1 MTNLNYRTNEDI
13 SLSKAAIIAGVGLL
27 IMTLTVPFAEF
38 KIIPDLVNPNS
49 ASETASNITSN
60 SFLFNVAIFL
70 IFITI
75 VCDIVVAWALYIF
88 LRPVDKSLSLLTA
101 WFRLLYTGVY
111 LVAVTNLIKVF
122 ALTKGAS
129 YFLANS
135 PKHISELMLFY
146 VKSYKYEWFFG
157 LVLFG
162 FYLILLG
169 FLVLKAEY
177 IPKIMGWL
185 LIIAG
190 IGYVIGHLKV
200 FLYPNLNTSFS
211 MFTAL
216 GELVFMLWLLIKG
229 SRIKELQ
236 IDE

>member
-1 MTNLNYRTNEDI
+1 MNKSIT
-13 SLSKAAIIAGVGLL
+13 LSKAATIAGLGLL

-49 ASETASNITSN
+49 ALITAANITNN

-75 VCDIVVAWALYIF
+75 VADIVVAWALYIF
-88 LRPVDKSLSLLTA
+88 LKPVNKSLSLLTA

-111 LVAVTNLIKVF
+111 LLAVTNLIKVF
-122 ALTKGAS
+122 TLTKGTS
-129 YFLANS
+129 YFLSNS
-135 PKHISELMLFY
+135 PQQISEFILFY
-146 VKSYKYEWFFG
+146 IKSYKYEWFLG
-157 LVLFG
+157 LILFG
-162 FYLILLG
+162 IYLILLG
-169 FLVLKAEY
+169 FLVLKADY
-177 IPKIMGWL
+177 IPKILGWL

-190 IGYVIGHLKV
+190 IGYVVGHLKV
-200 FLYPNLNTSFS
+200 FLFPDLNTSFS
-211 MFTAL
+211 LFTAL

-236 IDE
+236 IS

>member
-1 MTNLNYRTNEDI
+1 MRNSI
-13 SLSKAAIIAGVGLL
+13 SLSKAALTAGIGLL

-38 KIIPDLVNPNS
+38 KILPDLVNPNS
-49 ASETASNITSN
+49 ALETANNIKEN

-75 VCDIVVAWALYIF
+75 VADIVVAWALYVF
-88 LRPVDKSLSLLTA
+88 LKPVNRSLSLLTA
-101 WFRLLYTGVY
+101 WFRLLYTSVY
-111 LVAVTNLIKVF
+111 LLAITNLIKVF
-122 ALTKGAS
+122 TLTKGSS
-129 YFLANS
+129 YFLSNS
-135 PKHISELMLFY
+135 QEQISELLLFY
-146 VKSYKYEWFFG
+146 IKSYKYEWFFG

-162 FYLILLG
+162 IYLIMLG
-169 FLVLKAEY
+169 FLVLKASY
-177 IPKIMGWL
+177 IHKAMGWL

-229 SRIKELQ
+229 SRIKEFQ
-236 IDE
+236 IG

>member
-1 MTNLNYRTNEDI
+1 MNKDI
-13 SLSKAAIIAGVGLL
+13 SLSKAALIAGIGLL

-38 KIIPDLVNPNS
+38 KIIPDLVNPNN
-49 ASETASNITSN
+49 ASETASNITNN

-75 VCDIVVAWALYIF
+75 VSDIVVAWALYIF
-88 LRPVDKSLSLLTA
+88 LKPVNKSLSLLTA

-122 ALTKGAS
+122 TLTKGTS
-129 YFLANS
+129 YFLSNS
-135 PKHISELMLFY
+135 QEQISEFMLFY
-146 VKSYKYEWFFG
+146 IKSYKYEWFFG

-169 FLVLKAEY
+169 FLVLKAGY
-177 IPKIMGWL
+177 VPKIMGWL

-190 IGYVIGHLKV
+190 IGYVVGHLKV
-200 FLYPNLNTSFS
+200 FLYPDLNTSFS
-211 MFTAL
+211 MYTAL

-229 SRIKELQ
+229 SRTKEIQ
-236 IDE
+236 IG

>member
-1 MTNLNYRTNEDI
+1 MNKDI
-13 SLSKAAIIAGVGLL
+13 SLSKAATIAGIGLL

-38 KIIPDLVNPNS
+38 KIIPDLVNPDD
-49 ASETASNITSN
+49 ALETASNITNN

-75 VCDIVVAWALYIF
+75 VSDIVVAWALYIF
-88 LRPVDKSLSLLTA
+88 LKPVNKSLSLLTA

-122 ALTKGAS
+122 ALTNGVS
-129 YFLANS
+129 YFQSNS
-135 PKHISELMLFY
+135 QEQISEFMLFY
-146 VKSYKYEWFFG
+146 IKSYKYEWFFG

-169 FLVLKAEY
+169 FLVLKAKY

-190 IGYVIGHLKV
+190 TGYVVGHLKV
-200 FLYPNLNTSFS
+200 FLYPDLNTSFT

-229 SRIKELQ
+229 SGTKELQ
-236 IDE
+236 IG